1 MPRLEAFLLTWV
13 DDSFPITK
21 VFPQGYSNKKNLAEL
36 LIITKSLLQCG
47 KGSLQHKNKLF
58 YYRTYIPALIV
69 GEESLSKKSS
79 FTDFF
84 ASSFNSANKKVFIIF
99 LCDINYK
106 KKNIDSLTKKI
117 YEILDEGA
125 FEKQDLKK
133 ESTRRINFLYEQ
145 YQNLSQ
151 NSDRYIQLSDINI
164 NEVIKSSN
172 TNNDIIINDENFS
185 YNNNKSKKESLIDI
199 SENDNIINPVNNLDE
214 YSKRNNSRI
223 IWSKINTKSKSQIG
237 SIDINDL
244 TTIKE
249 SDSDLSIIFKQSLD
263 ENLNFSQMKKMK
275 SIKKVNIVLCSVLFV
290 ISLVL
295 IILLFIYS

>member
-199 SENDNIINPVNNLDE
+199 SENDNIINPSNNLDE
-214 YSKRNNSRI
+214 SSKRNNSRI

>member
-21 VFPQGYSNKKNLAEL
+21 IFPQGYSNKKNLAEL

-106 KKNIDSLTKKI
+106 KKNIDLLTKKI

>member
-21 VFPQGYSNKKNLAEL
+21 IFPQGYSNKKNLAEL

>member
-21 VFPQGYSNKKNLAEL
+21 IFPQGYSNKKNLAEL

-214 YSKRNNSRI
+214 SSKRNNSRI

-249 SDSDLSIIFKQSLD
+249 SDSDLSIIFKQSLN
-263 ENLNFSQMKKMK
+263 ENLNFSLMKKMK
-275 SIKKVNIVLCSVLFV
+275 TIKKVNIILCSVLFV
-290 ISLVL
+290 ISLVF

>member
-214 YSKRNNSRI
+214 SSKRNNSRI

-263 ENLNFSQMKKMK
+263 ENLNITQMKKMK

>member
-214 YSKRNNSRI
+214 SSKRNNSRI

>member
-13 DDSFPITK
+13 DESFPITK
-21 VFPQGYSNKKNLAEL
+21 IFPQGYSNKKNLAEL

-84 ASSFNSANKKVFIIF
+84 ASSFNSTNKKVFIIF

-151 NSDRYIQLSDINI
+151 NSDRYIQLNDINI

-172 TNNDIIINDENFS
+172 TNNDIIINDDINSF
-185 YNNNKSKKESLIDI
+185 NNNKNKKESLIDI

-214 YSKRNNSRI
+214 SSKRNNSRI
-223 IWSKINTKSKSQIG
+223 IWSKINTKSKSQLG

-263 ENLNFSQMKKMK
+263 ENVNFSQMKKMK
-275 SIKKVNIVLCSVLFV
+275 SIKKVNIILCSVLFV

>member
-21 VFPQGYSNKKNLAEL
+21 IFPQGYSNKKNLAEL

-199 SENDNIINPVNNLDE
+199 SENDNIINPSNNLDE
-214 YSKRNNSRI
+214 SSKRNNSRI

>member
-106 KKNIDSLTKKI
+106 KKNIDLLTKKI